1 MEKSPRLCF
10 SPPSP
15 QVALDHSNGG
25 RKVSDRYATREPW
38 IAPLWLGSPPITG
51 FSGRAGGVT
60 TVEPAPN
67 KRGKVTLV
75 PWSPGAVGGGVL
87 RVTTL
92 REGSPPPSR
101 YNATKDEDS
110 DYGLIMEACVLET

>member
-1 MEKSPRLCF
+1 M
-10 SPPSP
+10 
-15 QVALDHSNGG
+15 
-25 RKVSDRYATREPW
+25 TREPR

-51 FSGRAGGVT
+51 FSGRAGGGT

-75 PWSPGAVGGGVL
+75 PRRGGRGGAAGNDPPRGIA
-87 RVTTL
+87 
-92 REGSPPPSR
+92 PPSR

-110 DYGLIMEACVLET
+110 DYGLIMEACVLDT

>member
-1 MEKSPRLCF
+1 M
-10 SPPSP
+10 
-15 QVALDHSNGG
+15 
-25 RKVSDRYATREPW
+25 TREPR

-75 PWSPGAVGGGVL
+75 PWSPGTVGGGVAAGNDPP
-87 RVTTL
+87 R
-92 REGSPPPSR
+92 GIAPPSR
-101 YNATKDEDS
+101 YNATRDEDS
-110 DYGLIMEACVLET
+110 DYGLVMEACVLET